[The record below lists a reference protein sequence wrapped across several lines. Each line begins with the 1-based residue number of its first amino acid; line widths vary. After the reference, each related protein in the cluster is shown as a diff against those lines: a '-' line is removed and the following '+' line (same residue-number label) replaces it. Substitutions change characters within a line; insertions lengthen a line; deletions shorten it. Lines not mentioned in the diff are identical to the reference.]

1 MVQNVNYWYNA
12 QIRHI
17 ILHTVRLFSNF
28 YISDGKDDNG
38 NDILRRIPCTFMS
51 TDKSAAAMITKNT
64 DTIISSAPKMILTI
78 DNIKLNSE
86 KSSGAPYYE
95 YESEMTE
102 KKFNEEIGNYEYEPG
117 DTYHISRLNPVPI
130 GFVFKLY
137 IVTSNYTQ
145 KFQLLEQIRALF
157 NPALELQTSENPL
170 DWTRLTA
177 VVMTGLNWTSKGTMN
192 LDSTTLDTMDM
203 TFEVDTN
210 LDLPAIVSHSRI
222 VENIITNMGT
232 GDSMEDIWGWSMEDI
247 IRTYHTPTETSIIVD
262 KENEI
267 TLIPN
272 KNFDNWY
279 KVFKTYGIKYNKN
292 KNNVYLHCMMNYDI
306 DKRKEVIGSL
316 TIDDSNPLKARWDI
330 EESQLPT
337 PNINDVDAIIDPH
350 DHLPQNIEGERYL
363 IVDEIGN
370 NTKVWGKLY
379 DKYNNEI
386 SSIPENCIIE
396 YKNGFWRID
405 LNPNDEP
412 AIYYVRDKFDYKY
425 LYTFNEEYNCWV
437 DVINKKYRPGMWRLS
452 EI

>member
-38 NDILRRIPCTFMS
+38 KDMLRRIPCTFMS

-78 DNIKLNSE
+78 DNIKLNNE

-95 YESEMTE
+95 YESELTE
-102 KKFNEEIGNYEYEPG
+102 KKFNEETGNYDYEPG

-137 IVTSNYTQ
+137 IVTTNYTQ

-177 VVMTGLNWTSKGTMN
+177 IVMTGLNWTSKGTMN

-272 KNFDNWY
+272 KKYDNWY

-337 PNINDVDAIIDPH
+337 PNIQDVNAIIDPH
-350 DHLPQNIEGERYL
+350 DFIPQYIEGERYL
-363 IVDEIGN
+363 IVDDIGN
-370 NTKVWGKLY
+370 NTKLWGKLF
-379 DKYNNEI
+379 DKYNNEVDY
-386 SSIPENCIIE
+386 IPENCIIE
-396 YKNGFWRID
+396 YKNGVWKID

-412 AIYYVRDKFDYKY
+412 AIYYVRDLSDYKY
-425 LYTFNEEYNCWV
+425 LYTFNEEYNCWI
-437 DVINKKYRPGMWRLS
+437 DVINKKYRQGMWRLS

>member
-38 NDILRRIPCTFMS
+38 KDMLRRIPCTFMS

-78 DNIKLNSE
+78 DNIKLNNE

-95 YESEMTE
+95 YESELTE
-102 KKFNEEIGNYEYEPG
+102 KKFNEETGNYDYEPG

-137 IVTSNYTQ
+137 IVTTNYTQ

-177 VVMTGLNWTSKGTMN
+177 IVMTGLNWTSKGTMN

-262 KENEI
+262 KENEV

-272 KNFDNWY
+272 KKYDNWY

-337 PNINDVDAIIDPH
+337 PNIKDVNAIIDPH
-350 DHLPQNIEGERYL
+350 DFIPQYIEGERYL
-363 IVDEIGN
+363 IVDDIGN
-370 NTKVWGKLY
+370 NTKLWGKLF
-379 DKYNNEI
+379 DKYNNEVDY
-386 SSIPENCIIE
+386 IPENCIIE
-396 YKNGFWRID
+396 YKNGVWKID

-412 AIYYVRDKFDYKY
+412 AIYYVRDLSDYKY
-425 LYTFNEEYNCWV
+425 LYTFNEEYNCWI
-437 DVINKKYRPGMWRLS
+437 DVINKKYHQGMWRLS

>member
-38 NDILRRIPCTFMS
+38 KDILRRIPCTFMS

>member
-38 NDILRRIPCTFMS
+38 KDMLRRIPCTFMS

-78 DNIKLNSE
+78 DNIKLNNE

-95 YESEMTE
+95 YESELTE
-102 KKFNEEIGNYEYEPG
+102 KKFNEETGNYDYEPG

-137 IVTSNYTQ
+137 IVTTNYTQ

-177 VVMTGLNWTSKGTMN
+177 IVMTGLNWTSKGTMN

-262 KENEI
+262 KENEV

-272 KNFDNWY
+272 KKYDNWY

-337 PNINDVDAIIDPH
+337 PNIQDVNAIIDPH
-350 DHLPQNIEGERYL
+350 DFIPQYIEGERYL
-363 IVDEIGN
+363 IVDDIGN
-370 NTKVWGKLY
+370 NTKLWGKLF
-379 DKYNNEI
+379 DKYNNEVDY
-386 SSIPENCIIE
+386 IPENCIIE
-396 YKNGFWRID
+396 YKNGVWKID

-412 AIYYVRDKFDYKY
+412 AIYYVRDLSDYKY
-425 LYTFNEEYNCWV
+425 LYTFNEEYNCWI
-437 DVINKKYRPGMWRLS
+437 DVINKKYRQGMWRLS

>member
-38 NDILRRIPCTFMS
+38 KDILRRIPCTFMS

-78 DNIKLNSE
+78 DNIKLNNE

-137 IVTSNYTQ
+137 IVTTNYTQ

-262 KENEI
+262 RENEI

-272 KNFDNWY
+272 KQYDNWY
-279 KVFKTYGIKYNKN
+279 
-292 KNNVYLHCMMNYDI
+292 
-306 DKRKEVIGSL
+306 
-316 TIDDSNPLKARWDI
+316 
-330 EESQLPT
+330 
-337 PNINDVDAIIDPH
+337 II
-350 DHLPQNIEGERYL
+350 
-363 IVDEIGN
+363 
-370 NTKVWGKLY
+370 
-379 DKYNNEI
+379 
-386 SSIPENCIIE
+386 
-396 YKNGFWRID
+396 
-405 LNPNDEP
+405 
-412 AIYYVRDKFDYKY
+412 
-425 LYTFNEEYNCWV
+425 
-437 DVINKKYRPGMWRLS
+437 
-452 EI
+452 

>member
-38 NDILRRIPCTFMS
+38 KDILRRIPCTFMS

-337 PNINDVDAIIDPH
+337 PNLQDVNAIIDPH

-370 NTKVWGKLY
+370 NTKIWGKLF

-386 SSIPENCIIE
+386 SEIPENCIIE
-396 YKNGFWRID
+396 YKNGVWKID

-412 AIYYVRDKFDYKY
+412 AIYYVRDLNDFKY